1 MVNVDESP
9 HLRARYVPAGWPG
22 MRGKRVVVTGGSR
35 GLGEGIV
42 RLLLAE
48 GARVATCARDGA
60 GLAALGSSLT
70 GEERARLFTDELDVT
85 EPGRLEDFVTASA
98 KRFGDVRDVREP
110 GVTGIAEAEAAAEAL
125 REPDG
130 VDGPDGIDALGGIH
144 GIHGIPGLDGVV
156 ACVGGSRG
164 GPFEQADSADW
175 SATWELNVGH
185 TARLVRAAL
194 PHLRAAGG
202 GSIVLISSISGWKP
216 GPPAQYG
223 AAKSALIHLAASLAR
238 EFGPDHIRVNA
249 VSPGSMLIPG
259 RRWDRMRDEDPRAY
273 DAFVG
278 AELPTGAPVTPHE
291 VARTVV
297 FLLSDWATGVSGAH
311 LPVDRAQNAP
321 SPDGY

>member
-1 MVNVDESP
+1 
-9 HLRARYVPAGWPG
+9 

-35 GLGEGIV
+35 GLGADVV

-48 GARVATCARDGA
+48 GARVATCAREEA
-60 GLAALGSSLT
+60 GLRALGDSLT
-70 GEERARLFTDELDVT
+70 GEERGRFFTDRLDVT
-85 EPGRLEDFVTASA
+85 EPGRLEDFVTAAA
-98 KRFGDVRDVREP
+98 KRFGAGGLDDRE
-110 GVTGIAEAEAAAEAL
+110 GHDEVEGH
-125 REPDG
+125 DG
-130 VDGPDGIDALGGIH
+130 LEGNDALD
-144 GIHGIPGLDGVV
+144 GLV

-164 GPFEQADSADW
+164 GAFEQVDGADW
-175 SATWELNVGH
+175 AAAWELNVGH

-194 PHLRAAGG
+194 PRLRAADG
-202 GSIVLISSISGWKP
+202 GSIVLIGSISGWKP
-216 GPPAQYG
+216 GPSAQYG
-223 AAKSALIHLAASLAR
+223 VAKSALIHLAASLAR
-238 EFGPDHIRVNA
+238 ELGPDRIRVNV

-259 RRWDRMRDEDPRAY
+259 RRWDRMRREDPQAY
-273 DAFVG
+273 DAFVA